1 MRDTTLY
8 IRSLKYAKHTKGFF
22 LKSEQTINLLI
33 GWLLYPLG
41 DLVGQ
46 LLLGKF
52 EPERI
57 LVMTLVGGLLYRFE
71 IPAWFRMLDGISIA
85 GKKLTW
91 IGRTIGAMLYFNPL
105 WIARHVFFIYLAT
118 HHFQLGTD
126 FSSAVAVILNCL
138 VVGLKSFIMNLP
150 ISVVGNLIIQTKLP
164 MQYRFAGSATLSA
177 IFAVSYAIEYL
188 LFR

>member
-1 MRDTTLY
+1 MCEILHFISDHSSTQKR
-8 IRSLKYAKHTKGFF
+8 FF
-22 LKSEQTINLLI
+22 LKSEKTINLLI

-71 IPAWFRMLDGISIA
+71 IPAWFRILDSVSIA

-105 WIARHVFFIYLAT
+105 WIARHVLFIYLAT
-118 HHFQLGTD
+118 HHFQIGSD
-126 FSSAVAVILNCL
+126 FNSAIAVIINCL
-138 VVGLKSFIMNLP
+138 VVGLKSFVTNLP

-164 MQYRFAGSATLSA
+164 VQYRFAGSATLSA
-177 IFAVSYAIEYL
+177 IFAISYAIEYL

>member
-8 IRSLKYAKHTKGFF
+8 IRSLKYAKNTKGFF
-22 LKSEQTINLLI
+22 LKSEKTLNLLI

-57 LVMTLVGGLLYRFE
+57 LIMTLVGGLLYRFE
-71 IPAWFRMLDGISIA
+71 IPAWFRMLDSISIN
-85 GKKLTW
+85 GKNLTW
-91 IGRTIGAMLYFNPL
+91 IGRTIGAMFYFNPL

-118 HHFQLGTD
+118 HQFNLGND
-126 FSSAVAVILNCL
+126 MHSAISIISDCL
-138 VVGLKSFIMNLP
+138 VVGLKSFLANLP
-150 ISVVGNLIIQTKLP
+150 ISIVGNLIIQTKLP
-164 MQYRFAGSATLSA
+164 VQYRFAGSATLSA

>member
-1 MRDTTLY
+1 M
-8 IRSLKYAKHTKGFF
+8 I
-22 LKSEQTINLLI
+22 SEKTANLLI
-33 GWLLYPLG
+33 GWLLYPIG
-41 DLVGQ
+41 DLIGQ

-71 IPAWFRMLDGISIA
+71 IPAWFKKLDSFEIA
-85 GKKLTW
+85 GEKLNW
-91 IGRTIGAMLYFNPL
+91 IGRTVGAMLYFNPL

-118 HHFQLGTD
+118 HQFQLGPD
-126 FSSAVAVILNCL
+126 MRSFGAVILDCL
-138 VVGLKSFIMNLP
+138 SVGIKSFITNLP
-150 ISVVGNLIIQTKLP
+150 ISVLGNLIIQTKLP
-164 MQYRFAGSATLSA
+164 VQYRFAGSATLSA

>member
-1 MRDTTLY
+1 M
-8 IRSLKYAKHTKGFF
+8 
-22 LKSEQTINLLI
+22 KSEKTINLLV

-46 LLLGKF
+46 VLLGKF

-71 IPAWFRMLDGISIA
+71 IPAWFRMLDSICIA
-85 GKKLTW
+85 GRPLTW

-126 FSSAVAVILNCL
+126 FSGALAVILNCL
-138 VVGLKSFIMNLP
+138 VVGLKSFITNLP

-164 MQYRFAGSATLSA
+164 VQYRFAGSATLSA